1 MSVALNISY
10 SLLSAAELWDG
21 ILKTTEYLRM
31 MDVFVSVELRMLRR
45 ADYLPTV
52 IAFRGCEHVS
62 LWGACNLSHILLS
75 LAFAT
80 RWNEKHPSCVCLP
93 LFLKLYCIPIYSLDS
108 SFRQL
113 SPLSSL
119 FPWTKAKKLKAK
131 KIFFVLSLKLKGR
144 IFRGI
149 EI

>member
-10 SLLSAAELWDG
+10 SLLSAAELRDG
-21 ILKTTEYLRM
+21 ILKTTEYLCM
-31 MDVFVSVELRMLRR
+31 MDVFASVKLQMLRR

-62 LWGACNLSHILLS
+62 LWGACTLSHILLS

-80 RWNEKHPSCVCLP
+80 RWNEKHPSCVSIP
-93 LFLKLYCIPIYSLDS
+93 LFVKLYCMPIYSLDG

-119 FPWTKAKKLKAK
+119 FPWTKAKKLYQF
-131 KIFFVLSLKLKGR
+131 FFVLSLKLKSR